1 MTTKPKTHKAAK
13 SGAAK
18 SSAVARAIAR
28 LKAAQAAYDAAE
40 AAGEDATATSL
51 HCEAECTACDELT
64 VTPCANEAEF
74 IEKLRCL
81 LARESLLFGSPF
93 DSRAE
98 FCIIARAVAT
108 HFAEA
113 A

>member
-1 MTTKPKTHKAAK
+1 MTTKPKTRKAAK

-18 SSAVARAIAR
+18 SSAVAEAIAR

-40 AAGEDATATSL
+40 AAGDDAATSL
-51 HCEAECTACDELT
+51 HCEAEYTACDELT
-64 VTPCANEAEF
+64 EAPCANEAEF

-93 DSRAE
+93 DSRVE
-98 FCIIARAVAT
+98 FISIAAAVAAYFGRT
-108 HFAEA
+108 AT
-113 A
+113 

>member
-1 MTTKPKTHKAAK
+1 MTTKTKTHKAAK

-40 AAGEDATATSL
+40 AAEDAAAISL
-51 HCEAECTACDELT
+51 HCEAEIAACDKLT

-81 LARESLLFGSPF
+81 IARESYLFGSPF

>member
-1 MTTKPKTHKAAK
+1 MTSKPKTHKAAK

-18 SSAVARAIAR
+18 SSAVARAIVR

-40 AAGEDATATSL
+40 AAGDAAATSL
-51 HCEAECTACDELT
+51 HCEAEFAACDKLT

-98 FCIIARAVAT
+98 FISIAAAT
-108 HFAEA
+108 ASYFGRTAT
-113 A
+113 